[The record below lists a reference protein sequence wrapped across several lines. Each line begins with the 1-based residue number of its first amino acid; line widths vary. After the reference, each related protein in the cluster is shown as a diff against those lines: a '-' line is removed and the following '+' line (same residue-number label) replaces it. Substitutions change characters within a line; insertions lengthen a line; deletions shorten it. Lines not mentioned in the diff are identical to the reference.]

1 MTLVDRR
8 FTILFLIWLLTGTAA
23 VAISLNWMPAAAVDG
38 SFVPVGPDSFYHAR
52 RILDAAIGD
61 TGFYQF
67 DHRIHMPEGS
77 MLT

>member
-1 MTLVDRR
+1 
-8 FTILFLIWLLTGTAA
+8 
-23 VAISLNWMPAAAVDG
+23 MPAATVDG

-52 RILDAAIGD
+52 PILDAAIGD